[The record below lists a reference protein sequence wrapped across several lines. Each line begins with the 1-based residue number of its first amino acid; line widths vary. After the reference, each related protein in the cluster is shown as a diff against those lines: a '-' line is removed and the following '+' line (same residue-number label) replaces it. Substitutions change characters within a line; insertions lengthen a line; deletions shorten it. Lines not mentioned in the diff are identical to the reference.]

1 MNSPLIL
8 VITLTLFFLEPS
20 ILLGEGFVTPA
31 LPVIPDRSF
40 SVSDY
45 GARGDTVT
53 TNTASIQ
60 QTIDAC
66 LKSGGGVVTVPP
78 GDYLTGPL
86 TLGSYLRLNV
96 TKGATIRI
104 QNDIAS
110 YPKGGRGFSNSI
122 TANSAHDLEISGEGT
137 IDGQG
142 APWWNAFRADKTGL
156 PHRPFLIVLSDCTRV
171 LVKGVRL
178 INSPSFHLVPQHCRD
193 VTIDSVTITA
203 PADSPNT
210 DAIDPS
216 GWNFLIT
223 RCRIDVGD
231 DNIAVKAGKGAPPE
245 GKAASC
251 GNFTVTSCTFL
262 HGHGLSI
269 GSETD
274 GGLDGMRVSDCSFEG
289 TTAGIRMKS
298 NREKGGV
305 VQNLSYDRITMKNV
319 NTPVQITS
327 YYPKT
332 PSNPAEEDSLSL
344 GSRTPV
350 WKNITIS
357 NLKAVDS
364 TNAGILWGLPKI
376 PITDV
381 TFKNVEIE
389 AVTGMTIL
397 NAKGIRFDQS
407 SIAVQKGKKL
417 TTTNAD
423 FSGL

>member
-1 MNSPLIL
+1 MTPPLLL
-8 VITLTLFFLEPS
+8 VITLALPFSKPS
-20 ILLGEGFVTPA
+20 LLLGEGFVTPA
-31 LPVIPDRSF
+31 LPVIPNRSF
-40 SVSDY
+40 NVTDY

-53 TNTASIQ
+53 TNTSSFQ

-86 TLGSYLRLNV
+86 TLGSNLRLNV
-96 TKGATIRI
+96 NKGATIRI
-104 QNDIAS
+104 LNDIAS

-122 TANSAHDLEISGEGT
+122 TANGAHDLEISGEGT

-142 APWWNAFRADKTGL
+142 TPWWSAFRVDKSGF
-156 PHRPFLIVLSDCTRV
+156 PHRPFMIVLSDCTRV

-178 INSPSFHLVPQHCRD
+178 MNSPSFHLVPQHCRD
-193 VTIDSVTITA
+193 VTIDGVTITA

-216 GWNFLIT
+216 GWDFLIT

-231 DNIAVKAGKGAPPE
+231 DNIAVKAGKGTPPE
-245 GKAASC
+245 GKTAVC

-274 GGLDGMRVSDCSFEG
+274 GGLDGMRVSVCSFEG

-305 VQNLSYDRITMKNV
+305 VQNLSYDRISMKNV

-332 PSNPAEEDSLSL
+332 PSNPAEEDSVSLSPL
-344 GSRTPV
+344 APL

-364 TNAGILWGLPKI
+364 ANAGVLWGLPKT

-381 TFKNVEIE
+381 TFKNVDIE

-407 SIAVQKGKKL
+407 SITVQKGIKL
-417 TTTNAD
+417 TTSNAD
-423 FSGL
+423 VSGL

>member
-1 MNSPLIL
+1 M
-8 VITLTLFFLEPS
+8 
-20 ILLGEGFVTPA
+20 
-31 LPVIPDRSF
+31 
-40 SVSDY
+40 
-45 GARGDTVT
+45 
-53 TNTASIQ
+53 
-60 QTIDAC
+60 
-66 LKSGGGVVTVPP
+66 
-78 GDYLTGPL
+78 
-86 TLGSYLRLNV
+86 
-96 TKGATIRI
+96 
-104 QNDIAS
+104 
-110 YPKGGRGFSNSI
+110 
-122 TANSAHDLEISGEGT
+122 
-137 IDGQG
+137 
-142 APWWNAFRADKTGL
+142 
-156 PHRPFLIVLSDCTRV
+156 
-171 LVKGVRL
+171 
-178 INSPSFHLVPQHCRD
+178 NSPSFHLVPQHCRD
-193 VTIDSVTITA
+193 VTIDGVTITA

-231 DNIAVKAGKGAPPE
+231 DNIAVKAGKGTPPE

-423 FSGL
+423 VSGL

>member
-1 MNSPLIL
+1 MTPPLLL
-8 VITLTLFFLEPS
+8 VITLALPFSKPS
-20 ILLGEGFVTPA
+20 LLLGEGFVTPA
-31 LPVIPDRSF
+31 LPVIPNRSF
-40 SVSDY
+40 NVTDY

-53 TNTASIQ
+53 TNTSSFQ

-86 TLGSYLRLNV
+86 TLGSNLRLNV
-96 TKGATIRI
+96 NKGATIRI
-104 QNDIAS
+104 LNDIAS

-122 TANSAHDLEISGEGT
+122 TANGAHDLEISGEGT

-142 APWWNAFRADKTGL
+142 TPWWSAFRVDKSGF
-156 PHRPFLIVLSDCTRV
+156 PHRPFMIVLSDCTRV

-178 INSPSFHLVPQHCRD
+178 MNSPSFHLVPQHCRD
-193 VTIDSVTITA
+193 VTIDGVTITA

-216 GWNFLIT
+216 GWDFLIT

-231 DNIAVKAGKGAPPE
+231 DNIAVKAGKGTPPE
-245 GKAASC
+245 GKTAVC

-274 GGLDGMRVSDCSFEG
+274 GGLDGMRVSVCSFEG

-305 VQNLSYDRITMKNV
+305 VQNLSYDRISMKNV

-332 PSNPAEEDSLSL
+332 PSNPAEEDSVSLSPL
-344 GSRTPV
+344 API

-364 TNAGILWGLPKI
+364 ANAGVLWGLPKT

-381 TFKNVEIE
+381 TFKNVDIE

-407 SIAVQKGKKL
+407 SITVQKGIKL
-417 TTTNAD
+417 TTSNAD
-423 FSGL
+423 VSGL